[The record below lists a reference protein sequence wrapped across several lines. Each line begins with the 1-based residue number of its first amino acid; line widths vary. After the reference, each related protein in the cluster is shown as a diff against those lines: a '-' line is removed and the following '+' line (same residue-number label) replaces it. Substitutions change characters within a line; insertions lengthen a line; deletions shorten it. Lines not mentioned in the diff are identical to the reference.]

1 VKSTGLSLRE
11 LAEQQNGEYNK
22 DLDLI
27 QRENSIDL
35 VARSG
40 SALKNMYFITKNRD
54 SAMSKEDDENN

>member
-1 VKSTGLSLRE
+1 MKSTGLSLRE

-40 SALKNMYFITKNRD
+40 SALKNMYFNTKNRD